1 MDRFVRSMDWGT
13 DSLFPA
19 ASVLLES
26 LVLLYIMGCIVPTLL
41 EYLTAQVMLFIFG
54 EVWWDYNEKPFN
66 YKGILCLESTIA
78 WGFYTVGLFLFLQN
92 AVERFVDSYSFEI
105 GCVVSTFSIMLYMV
119 DFSYS
124 FYQAKR
130 VTFQREWKHFDAD

>member
-1 MDRFVRSMDWGT
+1 M
-13 DSLFPA
+13 
-19 ASVLLES
+19 
-26 LVLLYIMGCIVPTLL
+26 
-41 EYLTAQVMLFIFG
+41 TAQVMLFIFG
-54 EVWWDYNEKPFN
+54 EVWWDHNEKPFN

-119 DFSYS
+119 YFATV
-124 FYQAKR
+124 FIRQKR
-130 VTFQREWKHFDAD
+130 VTFQREWKHFGRRLKNGFKRKKLSKFHTQRK